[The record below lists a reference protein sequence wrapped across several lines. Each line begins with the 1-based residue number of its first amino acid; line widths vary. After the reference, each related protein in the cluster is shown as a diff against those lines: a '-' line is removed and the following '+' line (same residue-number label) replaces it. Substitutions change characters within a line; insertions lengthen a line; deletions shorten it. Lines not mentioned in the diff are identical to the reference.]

1 VSLPRPG
8 TVERM
13 DEAIAA
19 QKVALRDQLL
29 TVRRR
34 FPFPEVPVAASAIA
48 DHLLAS
54 EPVRRAATIAAYVS
68 TSTEPGTGPLIER
81 LHAMGRRVILPVLLP
96 DNDLDWAAYTGP
108 QDLVAAG
115 RGVLEPFGPRL
126 GVDAVATADV
136 VLTPAVAV
144 DRTGMRLGRGGGSY
158 DRVLARV
165 PVGTFVCAL
174 LYDGEVVEAVPA
186 DRHDRPVSAVVT
198 PSGVTGFPVT

>member
-48 DHLLAS
+48 DHLLTS